1 MKFKGNLAIVLSF
14 LLLYVPLAPA
24 ATSSPAVQMV
34 TNGNAAING
43 VAAPKLTSVFAGD
56 RIATEKQSVT
66 SLTFPGGDG
75 VVIPELSKAML
86 GEKDGRIQVNL
97 EDGTLSVMNKSNSP
111 IEIVAGG
118 ARIRAA
124 ENHPAVFAVTLHGNA
139 LHVVTTSGA
148 AFVETANKSGEV
160 PTGMALDA
168 TFAPAPPQ
176 SQPAGSNG
184 MFGTTTWVL
193 IGAAAAAGLGIG
205 IYEATKSSSASPV
218 D

>member
-14 LLLYVPLAPA
+14 LLLSAPFAPA
-24 ATSSPAVQMV
+24 ATTSAAGQMV

-75 VVIPELSKAML
+75 VVIPELSKARL
-86 GEKDGRIQVNL
+86 GEKDGRIEVNL
-97 EDGTLSVMNKSNSP
+97 EDGTLSVVNKSSSP
-111 IEIVAGG
+111 IEIIAGG

-160 PTGMALDA
+160 TPGMALDA
-168 TFAPAPPQ
+168 TFEPAPQ
-176 SQPAGSNG
+176 GQPAGSNG

-193 IGAAAAAGLGIG
+193 IGAAAATGLGIG
-205 IYEATKSSSASPV
+205 VYEATKSSSSSPV